1 MFEIQ
6 GKKAR
11 KEIALLTCLA
21 LISAAVFTGSQ
32 PARARG
38 GGGHGGGGG
47 FGGGGFGGG
56 GFGGRSFG
64 GGGFG
69 GRGGGERGFARDSH
83 LWGGDGGRGYGAD
96 AGRGDAGRAR
106 AAETPRVSEGELR
119 SGANQTYNWG
129 GRSLSTDGVGHIA
142 SAARQTSTH
151 RVSPGELNS
160 RGDAVRN
167 AFNYDRAFDR
177 GFWGRNRYAWPYS
190 DWGWGWGWWDGC
202 GWGDLCGW
210 WYPYYDDEDDEDED
224 SSGDQSQQQK
234 QQETAVTEPT
244 EYDFGNNITYQGD
257 TVYYGSRPVESAQS
271 YYKQAQSL
279 AARAPA
285 PPPASAAPAV
295 LTKSVGNKKEWKPL
309 GVYSLVQGGDT
320 STTMM
325 FQIAMNKNG
334 ILKGNYYN
342 PLTEELKPLS
352 GAVDKKST
360 RAAWTIG
367 TNKEVVYD
375 TGIAN
380 LLKSESPILVHYGG
394 DKTQQWTLVKMKAPS
409 TN

>member
-1 MFEIQ
+1 MFEI
-6 GKKAR
+6 KAKR
-11 KEIALLTCLA
+11 APGEIALLACLA
-21 LISAAVFTGSQ
+21 IVSAGGLASLTVLTGSP
-32 PARARG
+32 PALARG
-38 GGGHGGGGG
+38 GGGH
-47 FGGGGFGGG
+47 GGGGFGGG
-56 GFGGRSFG
+56 GFGGRGGRDFG

-69 GRGGGERGFARDSH
+69 GRNLGGYGRDSR
-83 LWGGDGGRGYGAD
+83 LWGGDGGRAGAGGETIRGG
-96 AGRGDAGRAR
+96 AGGR

-151 RVSPGELNS
+151 RVAPGELNS
-160 RGDAVRN
+160 RGDAVRQN
-167 AFNYDRAFDR
+167 FNYDRAFDR

-190 DWGWGWGWWDGC
+190 DWGWGWGWWGGC

-210 WYPYYDDEDDEDED
+210 WYYPDDEDDENED
-224 SSGDQSQQQK
+224 QQQ
-234 QQETAVTEPT
+234 EAAVEPT

-257 TVYYGSRPVESAQS
+257 TVYYGTRPVESTQS

-285 PPPASAAPAV
+285 APPASAAPAV
-295 LTKSVGNKKEWKPL
+295 LTKSVGDKKEWKPL
-309 GVYSLVQGGDT
+309 GVYSLVQGDDT

-325 FQIAMNKNG
+325 FQIAMNKKG

-352 GAVDKKST
+352 GAVDRKST

-380 LLKSESPILVHYGG
+380 LLKSESPILVHYGAN
-394 DKTQQWTLVKMKAPS
+394 KTQQWTLVKMKAPS
-409 TN
+409 SI